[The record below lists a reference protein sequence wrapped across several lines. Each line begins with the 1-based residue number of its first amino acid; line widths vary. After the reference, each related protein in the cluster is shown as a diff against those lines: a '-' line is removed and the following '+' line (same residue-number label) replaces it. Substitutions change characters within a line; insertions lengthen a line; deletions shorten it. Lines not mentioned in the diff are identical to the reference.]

1 VGAGDAT
8 GRVEELVGA
17 GAREWCRDH
26 VVRDHAA
33 ADETDVEG
41 CKLVIGWVGTE
52 TVRPTDPTN
61 NQKGHARND
70 TDLQALM
77 SRGSV

>member
-1 VGAGDAT
+1 MGAGDAT

-41 CKLVIGWVGTE
+41 CKLVIWVGGH
-52 TVRPTDPTN
+52 RNGQTN
-61 NQKGHARND
+61 RSNKQPKG
-70 TDLQALM
+70 
-77 SRGSV
+77 SREK